1 MDYTRLI
8 HAVIRLQGLQESDV
22 AAVTVNHGGR
32 TVTLLTTWHAKFVAG
47 WPDEDADADFN
58 QDPSPRPPA
67 LPRRVKTVKE
77 IS

>member
-8 HAVIRLQGLQESDV
+8 HEVIRLQGLRESDV

-47 WPDEDADADFN
+47 WPDEDADDEFN
-58 QDPSPRPPA
+58 QDPAPRPPA
-67 LPRRVKTVKE
+67 PRRVKTVKE
-77 IS
+77 FS